1 MSNEQKPE
9 FGAPYQGAREDV
21 AIWKRRALE
30 AEAKVRE
37 QDKIIERLGDALN
50 EENGPTYMGE
60 PNIPDEN
67 GVRPA
72 VSHDGA
78 YRFNPLTGHHE

>member
-9 FGAPYQGAREDV
+9 FGAPYPGAREEL

-37 QDKIIERLGDALN
+37 QDKIIDRLGAALD

-60 PNIPDEN
+60 PKLPNDN
-67 GVRPA
+67 GVRA
-72 VSHDGA
+72 AISEDGA
-78 YRFNPLTGHHE
+78 YRFNPFTGHHE

>member
-1 MSNEQKPE
+1 MKED
-9 FGAPYQGAREDV
+9 FADAYQGAREEL

-37 QDKIIERLGDALN
+37 QDRIIERLGDALN
-50 EENGPTYMGE
+50 DQNGPTFMGE
-60 PNIPDEN
+60 PNVQDEN

-72 VSHDGA
+72 FSSDGA
-78 YRFNPLTGHHE
+78 YRFNPLTGQHE